1 MIEFGE
7 YVSNETE
14 REYPNNSKIA
24 YVSLGEG
31 AYGLIIVT
39 PSQEIF
45 IEEIPQYGGM
55 PMYDGEWKGS
65 VEDAVLYIKSHFV

>member
-1 MIEFGE
+1 LFHVKNCIIFG
-7 YVSNETE
+7 
-14 REYPNNSKIA
+14 NSSFRVA
-24 YVSLGEG
+24 SR
-31 AYGLIIVT
+31 
-39 PSQEIF
+39 F